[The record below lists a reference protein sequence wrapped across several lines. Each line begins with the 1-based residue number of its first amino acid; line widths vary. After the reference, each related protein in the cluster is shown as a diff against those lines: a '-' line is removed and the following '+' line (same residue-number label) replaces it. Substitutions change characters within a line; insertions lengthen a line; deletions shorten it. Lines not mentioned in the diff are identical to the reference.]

1 MPARQLW
8 PSMEVSQGVGVD
20 RFEFVVVGAG
30 PAGEAATYLAR
41 ERGASV
47 AVVERALAGGEC
59 PFFACMPSKTLLHAA
74 GIHALGGDYPWAK
87 ASARRDWMINREG
100 RDVPDDS
107 RHVRAL
113 EEAGAV
119 VIRGQGRL
127 DGPGRVAVDTPGGGR
142 VLEAAH
148 VVLAVGSQP
157 SIPRVDGLEGSHTW
171 TTHEATGARSL
182 PRSLVVLGGGPSGSE
197 LAQVFARYGVPV
209 AIVHP
214 HDRLNDRDH
223 PRNSAALEAA
233 LRADGVDVRTSARA
247 SRIIAGGGTDGA
259 HRVEMADGSFVDGH
273 EILVSTGRRTPLEG
287 LGLESLGIDTS
298 GRLRPDDRLRI
309 ADEVYVAGD
318 AAGGELFTHVA
329 HYEGEMAVRI
339 ALGEDVRAD
348 LRAVPRATYTEPE
361 TAGVGLL
368 VEQARA
374 QGIDAFEV
382 SIDVAK
388 TAKGEI
394 LDSPGH
400 VTIVVDRGAQELVG
414 AFAAG
419 PAAAEAMHE
428 AVLAIRARVP
438 LAVLADTI
446 HAFPSLARVFGTAF
460 VDAQRHQGA

>member
-1 MPARQLW
+1 
-8 PSMEVSQGVGVD
+8 MEVSQGVGVD
-20 RFEFVVVGAG
+20 RFEFVVVGGG
-30 PAGEAATYLAR
+30 PAGEAAANLAR

-47 AVVERALAGGEC
+47 AVVERALVGGEC

-87 ASARRDWMINREG
+87 ASARRDWMIEREG

-107 RHVRAL
+107 NHVRAL
-113 EEAGAV
+113 EGAGAT

-127 DGPGRVAVDTPGGGR
+127 DGPGRVAVDTADGGR

-148 VVLAVGSQP
+148 IVLAVGSQP
-157 SIPRVDGLEGSHTW
+157 SIPRVEGLENSHAW
-171 TTHEATGARSL
+171 TTHEATGTRSL

-209 AIVHP
+209 ALAHP

-233 LRADGVDVRTSARA
+233 LRGDGVDVRTSARA
-247 SRIIAGGGTDGA
+247 SRIIAGGGGDGA
-259 HRVEMADGSFVDGH
+259 HRVEMADGTFLDGH
-273 EILVSTGRRTPLEG
+273 EILVSTGRRTPLER
-287 LGLESLGIDTS
+287 LGLESVGIDTS
-298 GRLRPDDRLRI
+298 GRLRPDDHLRI

-339 ALGEDVRAD
+339 ALGEDVRVD

-382 SIDVAK
+382 SIDLAK

-400 VTIVVDRGAQELVG
+400 VTIVVDRGAQQLVG

-419 PAAAEAMHE
+419 PAAAEALHE

-446 HAFPSLARVFGTAF
+446 HAFPSLARVFGSAF